1 MQEDYLLI
9 IQLNGGSKR
18 AFSVIYDKYV
28 GIIYSYVNSILRD
41 DLLAEDITQFSFMQ
55 LWKHRDRISSY
66 RNLPA
71 YLYVVARN
79 AAYKEV
85 KRQLRAAKYMNF
97 AKEHYCDL
105 VAINANYVDYGL
117 IVKEIEKVM
126 SLLPESRK
134 KIFLLRTEQNMSIK
148 EIAESLG
155 ISPKTVETQIS
166 RTMKVL
172 KKALCGMG
180 FLICFFLL

>member
-55 LWKHRDRISSY
+55 LWKHRDRISPY

-79 AAYKEV
+79 AAYKAYIKQE
-85 KRQLRAAKYMNF
+85 KNLLAQL
-97 AKEHYCDL
+97 
-105 VAINANYVDYGL
+105 
-117 IVKEIEKVM
+117 
-126 SLLPESRK
+126 
-134 KIFLLRTEQNMSIK
+134 EQSIK
-148 EIAESLG
+148 ANPIIQEFDDKIIGYQNYKEG
-155 ISPKTVETQIS
+155 NK
-166 RTMKVL
+166 
-172 KKALCGMG
+172 
-180 FLICFFLL
+180 LLSK

>member
-55 LWKHRDRISSY
+55 LWKHRDRISPY

-71 YLYVVARN
+71 YLYSLSLSSSLSM
-79 AAYKEV
+79 KED
-85 KRQLRAAKYMNF
+85 A
-97 AKEHYCDL
+97 
-105 VAINANYVDYGL
+105 
-117 IVKEIEKVM
+117 
-126 SLLPESRK
+126 S
-134 KIFLLRTEQNMSIK
+134 
-148 EIAESLG
+148 
-155 ISPKTVETQIS
+155 
-166 RTMKVL
+166 
-172 KKALCGMG
+172 
-180 FLICFFLL
+180 